1 MITLGKHQK
10 MYGFL
15 MFSESMK
22 IDQWFEWV
30 DVLSIDKISKN
41 IKATSVD
48 LMILFYLLFTVNSLT
63 LIINCFIVDIELGVG
78 CWLTDLQ
85 HLQEIVVSNS

>member
-1 MITLGKHQK
+1 MLVTPGKHQK

-15 MFSESMK
+15 MFSESIK

-30 DVLSIDKISKN
+30 DVLSIDKINKK

-48 LMILFYLLFTVNSLT
+48 LMMLFYLLFTVNSLT
-63 LIINCFIVDIELGVG
+63 LRIDRFIVDIELGVG
-78 CWLTDLQ
+78 CWLTD
-85 HLQEIVVSNS
+85 

>member
-1 MITLGKHQK
+1 

-15 MFSESMK
+15 MFSESIK

-30 DVLSIDKISKN
+30 DVLSIDKINKN

-48 LMILFYLLFTVNSLT
+48 LMMLFYLLFTVNSLT
-63 LIINCFIVDIELGVG
+63 LRIDRFIVDIELGVG
-78 CWLTDLQ
+78 CWLTD
-85 HLQEIVVSNS
+85 

>member
-1 MITLGKHQK
+1 

-15 MFSESMK
+15 MFSESIK

-30 DVLSIDKISKN
+30 DVLSIDKINKK

-48 LMILFYLLFTVNSLT
+48 LMMLFYLLFTVNSLT
-63 LIINCFIVDIELGVG
+63 LIIDRFIVDIELGVS
-78 CWLTDLQ
+78 CWLTD
-85 HLQEIVVSNS
+85 

>member
-1 MITLGKHQK
+1 

-15 MFSESMK
+15 MFSESIK

-30 DVLSIDKISKN
+30 GVISIYKIKKN

-48 LMILFYLLFTVNSLT
+48 LMMLFYLIFTVNSLT
-63 LIINCFIVDIELGVG
+63 LITDCFIVDIELGVG

>member
-1 MITLGKHQK
+1 

-15 MFSESMK
+15 MFSESIK

-30 DVLSIDKISKN
+30 DVLSIDKINKK

-48 LMILFYLLFTVNSLT
+48 LMMLFYLLFTVNSLT
-63 LIINCFIVDIELGVG
+63 LIIDRFIVDIELGVG
-78 CWLTDLQ
+78 CWLTD
-85 HLQEIVVSNS
+85 